1 LPRLQKTVQVILSD
15 AITPKPILTDAL
27 NMKKHLLI
35 VTFVFF
41 FSFYVQAQVAALQ
54 HAYAHNDYWHAHPLV
69 DALDNGFTHIEAD
82 VYLRHGKL
90 LVAHKPPLFGKHMEL
105 EDVYLQPLARRLLKN
120 KNQAPTGM
128 DTIVLVIDIKSNGPR
143 TYNAL
148 KNLLSGYR
156 AILSDFDNGKTV
168 FRNLTVVLTGH
179 LPMQLL
185 KTESL
190 RWVFADEKLDRAGNE
205 SGAADMFVTASCKY
219 SNILHW
225 DGNGKIPD
233 AEKTHLIS
241 LVDKAHAGGQ
251 KVRLWGSPENE
262 RVWMQLLSCGV
273 DLINTDKLAALRK
286 FLTGDQSS
294 L

>member
-1 LPRLQKTVQVILSD
+1 
-15 AITPKPILTDAL
+15 
-27 NMKKHLLI
+27 MKKYLLI

-41 FSFYVQAQVAALQ
+41 FSFYEQAQVTALQ
-54 HAYAHNDYWHAHPLV
+54 HAYAHNDYWHEHPLV
-69 DALDNGFTHIEAD
+69 DALDNGFRYIEAD

-90 LVAHKPPLFGKHMEL
+90 LVTHKPPLFGKHMEL
-105 EDVYLQPLARRLLKN
+105 EDVYLRPLAKMLLKN
-120 KNQAPTGM
+120 KNHLPTSM
-128 DTIVLVIDIKSNGPR
+128 DTIVLVIDIKSNGAR

-148 KNLLSGYR
+148 KNLLSGYQ
-156 AILSDFDNGKTV
+156 AILSGFDNGKTV

-190 RWVFADEKLDRAGNE
+190 RWVFADEKLGGTGNE
-205 SGAADMFVTASCKY
+205 NAVAGMFITASCKY

-225 DGNGKIPD
+225 DGKGKIPD
-233 AEKTHLIS
+233 AEKTHLMS

-251 KVRLWGSPENE
+251 KVRLWASPENE
-262 RVWMQLLSCGV
+262 RVWMQLLRCGV
-273 DLINTDKLAALRK
+273 DLINTDKLSALRK
-286 FLTGDQSS
+286 FLTGDVSS